1 MLSEKEISE
10 FKKLFSEYCRDK
22 INAGHC
28 DDGDC
33 EFCAVNSAYEKIF
46 PATELDDEE
55 CEEDEE

>member
-1 MLSEKEISE
+1 MLSEKQITE
-10 FKKLFSEYCRDK
+10 FKTLFSEYCRNE

-33 EFCAVNSAYEKIF
+33 EFCVVNTAYERIF
-46 PATELDDEE
+46 HATELDDDD